1 MRGVDKMKVLAF
13 SHSMDLVLELISAGR
28 ELGDVSLIMTS
39 DQEGRINEVKGA
51 KEILLCKGMGSGDQ
65 EGLVE
70 LISGLAGEYEV
81 VLLASDRRGREL
93 VGQVAHRLGASSAV
107 DVSSLSVE
115 DGKLVV
121 ERMTFGGKAIA
132 VEELGLPAVISVQKG
147 KFKPPEEG
155 EPSVREISAPSVER
169 RIEVIERKEKPKV
182 GVPLDKAEI
191 VVAVGRGF
199 RKKEDLKLAYELADV
214 LGGVVGA
221 TRPIA
226 ADLKWME
233 EEVWIGISGVR
244 IAPKLLIV
252 VGASGQQQFAAGIMD
267 SKVVVAV
274 NTDSKAPIFEQA
286 DYGVVMDLYE
296 FLPVL
301 TRKLKEIK
309 GG

>member
-1 MRGVDKMKVLAF
+1 MRVLAF
-13 SHSMDLVLELISAGR
+13 SHYVDLALELISAGKG
-28 ELGDVSLIMTS
+28 LGEVSLIVTS
-39 DQEGRINEVKGA
+39 DQEGRIGEIRGA
-51 KEILLCKGMGSGDQ
+51 DEILLCKELDSGDQ

-70 LISGLAGEYEV
+70 LISGLGSEYDV
-81 VLLASDRRGREL
+81 VLLAGDRRGREL
-93 VGQVAHRLGASSAV
+93 VGQVAHRIGASSAV
-107 DVSSLSVE
+107 DVSSLSAE
-115 DGKLVV
+115 DGKLVI
-121 ERMTFGGKAIA
+121 ERMTFGGKAVA
-132 VEELGLPAVISVQKG
+132 VEELNLPAVISVQKG
-147 KFKPPEEG
+147 KFKPLEEG
-155 EPSVREISAPSVER
+155 EPSVREISAPSIDR
-169 RIEVIERKEKPKV
+169 RIEVLERKEKPKV

-199 RKKEDLKLAYELADV
+199 KKKEDLKLAYELADV

-221 TRPIA
+221 TRPLA

-274 NTDSKAPIFEQA
+274 NTDPKAPIFEQA
-286 DYGVVMDLYE
+286 DYGVVVDLYE

-301 TRKLKEIK
+301 TKKLRELK

>member
-1 MRGVDKMKVLAF
+1 MRVLAF
-13 SHSMDLVLELISAGR
+13 SHSMDLALELVSAGR
-28 ELGDVSLIMTS
+28 ELGDVSLLVTS
-39 DQEGRINEVKGA
+39 DQDSRIGEVKGA
-51 KEILLCKGMGSGDQ
+51 KEILLCKEVDSGDQ
-65 EGLVE
+65 EVLVG
-70 LISGLAGEYEV
+70 LISELAREYDI
-81 VLLASDRRGREL
+81 VLLASDRRGREI
-93 VGQVAHRLGASSAV
+93 VGQVAHRVGASSAV

-115 DGKLVV
+115 NGKLVV

-132 VEELGLPAVISVQKG
+132 VEELNLPAVVSVQKG

-155 EPSVREISAPSVER
+155 EPSVREISAPSIER
-169 RIEVIERKEKPKV
+169 RMEVIERKEKPKV

-191 VVAVGRGF
+191 VIAVGRGF
-199 RKKEDLKLAYELADV
+199 RKKEDLKLAYELAEI

-221 TRPIA
+221 TRPLA

-296 FLPVL
+296 FLPVF
-301 TRKLKEIK
+301 TRKLREMK